1 MLYKCN
7 GYASQRHH
15 LVICFCKRSIPP
27 SKLHMWIAKDEKILH
42 ALASSNAS
50 SASLLQALL
59 LYTQANVMRVLTAG
73 TKSIPLCLRVDVF
86 VRERPSFPF
95 QEESKCPPALV
106 VTHKPNIAELQSMY
120 VCRVHY
126 PAIILLQMTVHFL
139 LSFEVVYSNFCGTG
153 GSVLKRWIS
162 PRGFCL
168 TFQRMWTEVFEYD
181 GGHLKCKYPQI
192 QNWSNKKNTT
202 A

>member
-1 MLYKCN
+1 MLYNCN
-7 GYASQRHH
+7 GYASQTHH
-15 LVICFCKRSIPP
+15 PVICFCKRSIPP

-50 SASLLQALL
+50 SASLLRALL

-106 VTHKPNIAELQSMY
+106 VTHKPNIAELLSICMYAEYITLQWFYFKWQSIS
-120 VCRVHY
+120 CW
-126 PAIILLQMTVHFL
+126 ALKSSTFKLLWD
-139 LSFEVVYSNFCGTG
+139 
-153 GSVLKRWIS
+153 RW
-162 PRGFCL
+162 
-168 TFQRMWTEVFEYD
+168 
-181 GGHLKCKYPQI
+181 KC
-192 QNWSNKKNTT
+192 